1 MKWNIV
7 SVAMKGTTHMQ
18 NGEKC
23 QDYIG
28 RSLSNDFAYITLADG
43 AGAVKYA
50 TEGAVT
56 AAEET
61 KRQLETLGES
71 LFSMDVGEIRGWLL
85 TNLREKFMEEY
96 IATNRKGWL
105 NFEPII
111 TWKKGHNQAKEDIY
125 ERDSET
131 GMPVRDMPP
140 LFLKGDSFEEFVFP
154 KDALRRIFNNIVSNA
169 QAHGFT
175 EETRKD
181 YKLKF
186 SWRSDETG
194 LFIEIENNGT
204 PIPTDRDT
212 SSLLEYG
219 VSTAL
224 HHDGHNGI
232 GCNEIDDIMRR
243 YDGDVHIISSP
254 DSEYTV
260 KYVLRFKQISTPIL
274 S

>member
-1 MKWNIV
+1 
-7 SVAMKGTTHMQ
+7 
-18 NGEKC
+18 
-23 QDYIG
+23 
-28 RSLSNDFAYITLADG
+28 
-43 AGAVKYA
+43 
-50 TEGAVT
+50 
-56 AAEET
+56 
-61 KRQLETLGES
+61 
-71 LFSMDVGEIRGWLL
+71 
-85 TNLREKFMEEY
+85 MEEY

-111 TWKKGHNQAKEDIY
+111 TWKKGDNQAKEDIY
-125 ERDSET
+125 ERDRET
-131 GMPVRDMPP
+131 GMPLMRDVPP
-140 LFLKGDSFEEFVFP
+140 LYLKGDSLEDFDFP
-154 KDALRRIFNNIVSNA
+154 EDALRRIFNNIVSNA

-175 EETRKD
+175 DETRKD

-186 SWRSDETG
+186 SWRSDKTG

-224 HHDGHNGI
+224 HYDGHNGI

-260 KYVLRFKQISTPIL
+260 KYVLRFKKTSTPL
-274 S
+274 PK

>member
-1 MKWNIV
+1 MDLFVIDLLHGLNSFRNRKGGVISDDDVISRREDTTVKEAFDFISKGINNMMPALEHIADVEYTFAMPKWI
-7 SVAMKGTTHMQ
+7 
-18 NGEKC
+18 
-23 QDYIG
+23 DP
-28 RSLSNDFAYITLADG
+28 
-43 AGAVKYA
+43 
-50 TEGAVT
+50 
-56 AAEET
+56 
-61 KRQLETLGES
+61 
-71 LFSMDVGEIRGWLL
+71 
-85 TNLREKFMEEY
+85 EKFMEEY

-186 SWRSDETG
+186 SWRSDKTD
-194 LFIEIENNGT
+194 LFIEIE
-204 PIPTDRDT
+204 
-212 SSLLEYG
+212 S
-219 VSTAL
+219 
-224 HHDGHNGI
+224 DG
-232 GCNEIDDIMRR
+232 
-243 YDGDVHIISSP
+243 
-254 DSEYTV
+254 
-260 KYVLRFKQISTPIL
+260 Q
-274 S
+274 